1 MKFDIENRLK
11 DTAIVNLTDF
21 ENAIDLYED
30 GEIEKGL
37 ELMFGLTVLG
47 FGGDFEAEDR
57 EVRRLLRNRAYTVA
71 KSNETYCNK
80 VQSKEAGQRAKL
92 QLDDIAEM
100 MANGATQQIIADTLC
115 VSLDT
120 IKYRVKV
127 MKEKFPSLYEE
138 SVKKCKKV
146 GVSVSNDNDNDND
159 KDNVK
164 ENDKENN
171 ISSSSFTENK
181 GWEIVEKMKELHP
194 FDAANS
200 VETKSDLM
208 AFVIAYKGES
218 FATARVNQQIKDTK
232 VSPKDCAR
240 ALYYLDAKEM
250 KGRFCKGMEPTL
262 YLCLKDENIVS
273 ANNYFEKEIAQKEAI
288 AHSFQVAEENK
299 KIMRVPLSSS
309 QKKTPKYNIDEIN

>member
-30 GEIEKGL
+30 GEIEKAL

-80 VQSKEAGQRAKL
+80 VQSKEVGQRAKL

-120 IKYRVKV
+120 IKYRVRV

-146 GVSVSNDNDNDND
+146 GVSVSNEKDND
-159 KDNVK
+159 KDNEK

-171 ISSSSFTENK
+171 ISSSSFTESK

-208 AFVIAYKGES
+208 AFVITYKGEN

>member
-30 GEIEKGL
+30 GEIEKAL

-146 GVSVSNDNDNDND
+146 GVSVSNEKDND
-159 KDNVK
+159 KDNEK

-171 ISSSSFTENK
+171 ISSSSFTESK
-181 GWEIVEKMKELHP
+181 GWETVEKMKELHP

-200 VETKSDLM
+200 VETKADLM
-208 AFVIAYKGES
+208 AFVIAYKGEN
-218 FATARVNQQIKDTK
+218 FATARVKQQIKDTK

-250 KGRFCKGMEPTL
+250 KGRFCKGIEPTL

-288 AHSFQVAEENK
+288 MRSFQDTEENK

>member
-30 GEIEKGL
+30 GEIEKAL

-80 VQSKEAGQRAKL
+80 VQAKEAGQRAKL

-146 GVSVSNDNDNDND
+146 GVSVSNEKDND
-159 KDNVK
+159 KDNEK

-171 ISSSSFTENK
+171 ISSSSFTESK

-200 VETKSDLM
+200 VETKADLM
-208 AFVIAYKGES
+208 AFVIAYKGEN

>member
-30 GEIEKGL
+30 GEIEKAL

-127 MKEKFPSLYEE
+127 MKEKFPSLYAE

-146 GVSVSNDNDNDND
+146 GVSVSNEKDND
-159 KDNVK
+159 KDNEK

-200 VETKSDLM
+200 VETKADLM
-208 AFVIAYKGES
+208 AFVIAYKGEN

>member
-30 GEIEKGL
+30 GEIEKAL

-47 FGGDFEAEDR
+47 FGGDFEAENR

-146 GVSVSNDNDNDND
+146 GVSVSNEKDKD
-159 KDNVK
+159 KDNEK

-171 ISSSSFTENK
+171 ISSSSFTESK
-181 GWEIVEKMKELHP
+181 GWETVEKMKELHP

-208 AFVIAYKGES
+208 AFVIAYKGEN

-250 KGRFCKGMEPTL
+250 KGRFCKGIEPTL

>member
-30 GEIEKGL
+30 GEIGKAL

-146 GVSVSNDNDNDND
+146 GVSVSNEKD
-159 KDNVK
+159 KDK
-164 ENDKENN
+164 DKGNEKDKNFP
-171 ISSSSFTENK
+171 SSSLSKNE
-181 GWEIVEKMKELHP
+181 GWKIVEKMKELHP

-200 VETKSDLM
+200 VETKADLM
-208 AFVIAYKGES
+208 AFVIAYKGEN
-218 FATARVNQQIKDTK
+218 FATARVNQQITDTK

-240 ALYYLDAKEM
+240 ALYYLDTKEM
-250 KGRFCKGMEPTL
+250 KGRFCKGIEPTL

>member
-1 MKFDIENRLK
+1 
-11 DTAIVNLTDF
+11 
-21 ENAIDLYED
+21 
-30 GEIEKGL
+30 
-37 ELMFGLTVLG
+37 
-47 FGGDFEAEDR
+47 
-57 EVRRLLRNRAYTVA
+57 
-71 KSNETYCNK
+71 
-80 VQSKEAGQRAKL
+80 
-92 QLDDIAEM
+92 
-100 MANGATQQIIADTLC
+100 
-115 VSLDT
+115 
-120 IKYRVKV
+120 
-127 MKEKFPSLYEE
+127 MKEKFPSLYAE

-146 GVSVSNDNDNDND
+146 GVSVSNEKDND
-159 KDNVK
+159 KDNEK

-171 ISSSSFTENK
+171 ISSSSFTESK
-181 GWEIVEKMKELHP
+181 GWEIVEKMKELYP

-200 VETKSDLM
+200 VETKADLM

>member
-1 MKFDIENRLK
+1 
-11 DTAIVNLTDF
+11 
-21 ENAIDLYED
+21 
-30 GEIEKGL
+30 
-37 ELMFGLTVLG
+37 
-47 FGGDFEAEDR
+47 
-57 EVRRLLRNRAYTVA
+57 
-71 KSNETYCNK
+71 
-80 VQSKEAGQRAKL
+80 
-92 QLDDIAEM
+92 

-146 GVSVSNDNDNDND
+146 GVSVSNEKDKDKD
-159 KDNVK
+159 KDNEK

-171 ISSSSFTENK
+171 ISSSSFTESK
-181 GWEIVEKMKELHP
+181 GWETVEKMKELHP

-208 AFVIAYKGES
+208 AFVIAYKGEN

-250 KGRFCKGMEPTL
+250 KGRFCKGIEPTL

>member
-1 MKFDIENRLK
+1 
-11 DTAIVNLTDF
+11 
-21 ENAIDLYED
+21 
-30 GEIEKGL
+30 
-37 ELMFGLTVLG
+37 
-47 FGGDFEAEDR
+47 
-57 EVRRLLRNRAYTVA
+57 
-71 KSNETYCNK
+71 
-80 VQSKEAGQRAKL
+80 
-92 QLDDIAEM
+92 M

-146 GVSVSNDNDNDND
+146 GVSVSNEKDKDKDKD
-159 KDNVK
+159 KDN

-171 ISSSSFTENK
+171 ISSSSFTESK
-181 GWEIVEKMKELHP
+181 GWETVEKMKELHP

-200 VETKSDLM
+200 VETKADLM

-288 AHSFQVAEENK
+288 MRSFQDAEENK

-309 QKKTPKYNIDEIN
+309 QKKAPKYNIDEIN

>member
-1 MKFDIENRLK
+1 MKYNIENRIK
-11 DTAIVNLTDF
+11 DTAIINLTDF

-30 GEIEKGL
+30 GEIEKAL

-80 VQSKEAGQRAKL
+80 VYSKEAGQRAKL

-146 GVSVSNDNDNDND
+146 GVSVSNEKDND
-159 KDNVK
+159 KDNEK

-171 ISSSSFTENK
+171 ISSSSFTESK
-181 GWEIVEKMKELHP
+181 GWGIVEKMKELHP

-200 VETKSDLM
+200 VETKADLM

-218 FATARVNQQIKDTK
+218 FTTARVKQQIKDTK

-250 KGRFCKGMEPTL
+250 KGRFCKGIEPTL

-273 ANNYFEKEIAQKEAI
+273 AQNATKIRSINGRKSVARFFLVVQNRITEVTEILQQASVAQLDRAT
-288 AHSFQVAEENK
+288 AF
-299 KIMRVPLSSS
+299 
-309 QKKTPKYNIDEIN
+309 

>member
-30 GEIEKGL
+30 GEIEKAL

-146 GVSVSNDNDNDND
+146 GVSVSNEKDKDKDKD
-159 KDNVK
+159 KDN

-171 ISSSSFTENK
+171 ISSSSFTESK
-181 GWEIVEKMKELHP
+181 GWNTVEKMKELHP

-200 VETKSDLM
+200 VETKADLM
-208 AFVIAYKGES
+208 AFVIAYKGEN

-250 KGRFCKGMEPTL
+250 KGRFCKGIEPTL

>member
-30 GEIEKGL
+30 GEIEKAL

-146 GVSVSNDNDNDND
+146 GVSVSNEKDND
-159 KDNVK
+159 KDNEK

-171 ISSSSFTENK
+171 ISSSFFTGSK

-200 VETKSDLM
+200 VETKADLM
-208 AFVIAYKGES
+208 AFVIAYKGEN

-250 KGRFCKGMEPTL
+250 KGRFCKGIEPTL

>member
-30 GEIEKGL
+30 GEIEKAL

-100 MANGATQQIIADTLC
+100 MANGATQQIIADSLC

-146 GVSVSNDNDNDND
+146 GVSVSNDKDKDKDKDNDND
-159 KDNVK
+159 K
-164 ENDKENN
+164 ENST
-171 ISSSSFTENK
+171 SSSYFTESQ
-181 GWEIVEKMKELHP
+181 GWETVEKMKELYP

-200 VETKSDLM
+200 VETKADLM
-208 AFVIAYKGES
+208 AFVIAYKGEN
-218 FATARVNQQIKDTK
+218 FATSRVNQQIKDTK

-250 KGRFCKGMEPTL
+250 KGRFCKGIEPTL

-288 AHSFQVAEENK
+288 MHSFQVAEENK
-299 KIMRVPLSSS
+299 KIIRVPIPSSK
-309 QKKTPKYNIDEIN
+309 KKTTTYNIDEIN

>member
-30 GEIEKGL
+30 GEIEKAL

-146 GVSVSNDNDNDND
+146 GVSVSNE
-159 KDNVK
+159 KDNEKDNEK

-171 ISSSSFTENK
+171 ISSSSFTESK
-181 GWEIVEKMKELHP
+181 GWETVEKMKELHP

-200 VETKSDLM
+200 VETKADLM
-208 AFVIAYKGES
+208 AFVIAYKGEN

-250 KGRFCKGMEPTL
+250 KGRFCKGIEPTL

>member
-30 GEIEKGL
+30 GEIEKAL

-146 GVSVSNDNDNDND
+146 GVSVSNEKDND
-159 KDNVK
+159 KDNEK

-171 ISSSSFTENK
+171 ISSSFFTESK
-181 GWEIVEKMKELHP
+181 GWETVEKMKELHP

-208 AFVIAYKGES
+208 AFVIAYKGEN

-250 KGRFCKGMEPTL
+250 KGRFCKGIEPTL

>member
-30 GEIEKGL
+30 GEIEKAL

-80 VQSKEAGQRAKL
+80 VQSKEVGQIAKL

-127 MKEKFPSLYEE
+127 MKEKFPSLYAE

-146 GVSVSNDNDNDND
+146 GVSVSNDND
-159 KDNVK
+159 KDNEK

-208 AFVIAYKGES
+208 AFVIAYKGEN

-250 KGRFCKGMEPTL
+250 KGRFCKGIEPTL

-299 KIMRVPLSSS
+299 KIMRVPFSSS